1 MSPRPNQG
9 PVSIYSRGVVGLGSE
24 AVTGTPSPPLRA
36 IIKGYRGY
44 RSFGG
49 PPIHRGLPSGN
60 LTFIIS
66 LDDPVD
72 IAAMPSGIQGP
83 GKFQAFIGG
92 MHDTPAYIRQDG
104 LQHGLSLE
112 MTPLGS
118 RTLLGLPAGE
128 FANSVVSLDELVGP
142 SARDLVDRLATAQ
155 GWRERFAALDE
166 VLVGWLKES
175 SRSVP
180 EVQRAWEILMS
191 TAGRVEVS
199 RLADEVGYS
208 RRHLTELFR
217 RELGLAPKAAA
228 RVLRFE
234 RSRHLI
240 ARHER
245 PSLAQV
251 AAAAGYYD
259 QAHMTR
265 EWTEIAGCAPSVWMA
280 EELPFVQ
287 DEPIDPE
294 ARLDHDDNPATNR
307 LARPALS

>member
-1 MSPRPNQG
+1 M
-9 PVSIYSRGVVGLGSE
+9 VGLGNE
-24 AVTGTPSPPLRA
+24 AVSATPAPPLRA

-49 PPIHRGLPSGN
+49 PAVHRGLPSRA

-83 GKFQAFIGG
+83 GRFQAFIGG
-92 MHDTPAYIRQDG
+92 MHDTPAYIRQHG
-104 LQHGLSLE
+104 FQHGLSLE
-112 MTPLGS
+112 MTPFGS

-128 FANSVVSLDELVGP
+128 LVNAVVSLDELVGP
-142 SARDLVDRLATAQ
+142 SARDLVDRLAAAR
-155 GWRERFAALDE
+155 GWRECVAALDE
-166 VLVGWLKES
+166 VLVGWLKEPI
-175 SRSVP
+175 RSVP
-180 EVQRAWEILMS
+180 EVQRAWEILMA
-191 TAGRVEVS
+191 TAGKVEVS
-199 RLADEVGYS
+199 RLAGEVGYS
-208 RRHLTELFR
+208 RRHLAELFR
-217 RELGLAPKAAA
+217 RELGLTPKAAA

-234 RSRHLI
+234 RSRRLI
-240 ARHER
+240 ARLER
-245 PSLAQV
+245 PNLARV

-265 EWTEIAGCAPSVWMA
+265 EWAEMAGCAPSVWMA

-294 ARLDHDDNPATNR
+294 ASLDHDDNPATNR
-307 LARPALS
+307 TARSALP

>member
-1 MSPRPNQG
+1 LEDASRR
-9 PVSIYSRGVVGLGSE
+9 VRLLRREVWFYSRGVGGLGNE
-24 AVTGTPSPPLRA
+24 AVTATPAPPLQA

-49 PPIHRGLPSGN
+49 PPVHRGLPSAA

-72 IAAMPSGIQGP
+72 IAAMPSEIQGP
-83 GKFQAFIGG
+83 GRFQAFIGG
-92 MHDTPAYIRQDG
+92 MHDTPAYIRQHG
-104 LQHGLSLE
+104 YQHGLSVD
-112 MTPLGS
+112 MTPLGA

-128 FANSVVSLDELVGP
+128 LANSVVPLDHLVGP
-142 SARDLVDRLATAQ
+142 SGRDLVDRLATAS

-175 SRSVP
+175 SPSVP

-191 TAGRVEVS
+191 TAGGVEVS
-199 RLADEVGYS
+199 RLAGEVGYS
-208 RRHLTELFR
+208 RRHLAKLFR
-217 RELGLAPKAAA
+217 REVGLAPKAAA

-234 RSRHLI
+234 RSRRLI
-240 ARHER
+240 ARLER
-245 PSLAQV
+245 PNLGQV
-251 AAAAGYYD
+251 AAATGYYD

-287 DEPIDPE
+287 DEPIDPG
-294 ARLDHDDNPATNR
+294 ARLNP
-307 LARPALS
+307 

>member
-1 MSPRPNQG
+1 M
-9 PVSIYSRGVVGLGSE
+9 GSE
-24 AVTGTPSPPLRA
+24 AVTATPAPPLRA
-36 IIKGYRGY
+36 VIKSYRGY

-49 PPIHRGLPSGN
+49 PPVHRGLPSGA

-72 IAAMPSGIQGP
+72 IAAMPSGLQVP

-92 MHDTPAYIRQDG
+92 MHDTPAYIRQHG
-104 LQHGLSLE
+104 FQHGLSLE

-128 FANSVVSLDELVGP
+128 LANAVVSLDELVGP
-142 SARDLVDRLATAQ
+142 SARDLVDRLATAR
-155 GWRERFAALDE
+155 GWRERFVALDE
-166 VLVGWLKES
+166 ALVRWLKTP

-180 EVQRAWEILMS
+180 EVQRAWEMLVS
-191 TAGRVEVS
+191 TAGSVEVS
-199 RLADEVGYS
+199 TLADEVGYG
-208 RRHLTELFR
+208 RRHLGDLFR

-234 RSRHLI
+234 RSRRLI
-240 ARHER
+240 ACPEK
-245 PSLAQV
+245 PNLAQV

-265 EWTEIAGCAPSVWMA
+265 EWTEIAGCPPSVWMA

-287 DEPIDPE
+287 DEPIDSE
-294 ARLDHDDNPATNR
+294 TNLDHDNNPITKR
-307 LARPALS
+307 LARSALS